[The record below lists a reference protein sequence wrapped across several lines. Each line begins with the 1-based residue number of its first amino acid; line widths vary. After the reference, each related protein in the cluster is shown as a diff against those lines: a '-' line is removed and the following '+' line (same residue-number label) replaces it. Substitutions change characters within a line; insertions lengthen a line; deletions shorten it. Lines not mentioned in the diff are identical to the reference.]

1 MFTGTEVPAEGK
13 TFTVPVKAT
22 ATGRIDLWF
31 FEENPTL
38 GGEPLPIE
46 EGWTLCAIGVKTNGF
61 RVEYVEAPVRGY
73 LVKIIKKEFEL
84 VKEGETIAEM
94 KPLVPVVPRKIP
106 IHKVPPELREEFFDS
121 IG

>member
-1 MFTGTEVPAEGK
+1 MFAGTDAPTEGK

-22 ATGRIDLWF
+22 ATGKIDMWF

-38 GGEPLPIE
+38 GGKPLKIE
-46 EGWTLCAIGVKTNGF
+46 EGRDLCAIGVKTNGF
-61 RVEYVEAPVRGY
+61 RLEFVEAPIAGY
-73 LVKIIKKEFEL
+73 LVKIIKKQNES

-94 KPLVPVVPRKIP
+94 KPLIP